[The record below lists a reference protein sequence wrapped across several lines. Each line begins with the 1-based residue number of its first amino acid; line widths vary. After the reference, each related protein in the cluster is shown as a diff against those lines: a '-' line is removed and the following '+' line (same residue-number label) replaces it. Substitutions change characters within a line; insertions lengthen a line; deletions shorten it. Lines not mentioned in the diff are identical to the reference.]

1 MLLFS
6 YLLSADRKEGPMI
19 ELSIVTLALSFT
31 WPTWKRLV
39 SEVEPLGFAGLFRAE
54 HLTTPW
60 PTDVDTLDLSVSLTY
75 LADHTQRVPFGPLV
89 APLSFH
95 DPVMLARQAAA
106 LDDLSSGR
114 MILGVGAGWMEREHT
129 MFGYTLG
136 NVPTRMA
143 RLQEGLE
150 VITRLLHS
158 AEPVTY
164 TGQFY
169 RLQEAVLRPRPQR
182 PGGPPLL
189 IGGSGLRR
197 TLPLVARYAD
207 IWNASHVSPEA
218 FRERSAH
225 LDELLRE
232 VGRQPGDVK
241 RTVIAPVI
249 CGRDRTELDQRVSGV
264 RRLIP
269 NGAQIPLDAL
279 LDGLRTHFANLIV
292 GTPEQVVEQIRAFE
306 RAGCEELMA
315 GWFTIDDLAG
325 LHLLAEQVLPQ
336 LAS

>member
-1 MLLFS
+1 
-6 YLLSADRKEGPMI
+6 
-19 ELSIVTLALSFT
+19 
-31 WPTWKRLV
+31 
-39 SEVEPLGFAGLFRAE
+39 
-54 HLTTPW
+54 
-60 PTDVDTLDLSVSLTY
+60 
-75 LADHTQRVPFGPLV
+75 
-89 APLSFH
+89 
-95 DPVMLARQAAA
+95 
-106 LDDLSSGR
+106 
-114 MILGVGAGWMEREHT
+114 
-129 MFGYTLG
+129 
-136 NVPTRMA
+136 
-143 RLQEGLE
+143 
-150 VITRLLHS
+150 
-158 AEPVTY
+158 
-164 TGQFY
+164 
-169 RLQEAVLRPRPQR
+169 
-182 PGGPPLL
+182 
-189 IGGSGLRR
+189 
-197 TLPLVARYAD
+197 LPLVARYAD